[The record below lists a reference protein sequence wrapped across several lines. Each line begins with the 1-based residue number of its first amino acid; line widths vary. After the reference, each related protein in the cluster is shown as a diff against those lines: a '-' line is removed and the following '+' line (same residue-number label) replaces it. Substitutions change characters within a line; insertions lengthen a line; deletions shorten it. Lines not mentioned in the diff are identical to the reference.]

1 MKKAKFLICIFIA
14 SMALAACSKDD
25 NPVDTTSAN
34 VDNPQEEVTD
44 QPANA
49 PMR

>member
-25 NPVDTTSAN
+25 NPVDTTTVN
-34 VDNPQEEVTD
+34 IDDPQEDVTD

-49 PMR
+49 PVR